1 MPMEMIAGAEDYY
14 NMTNEM
20 DADAA
25 LALTAESPEFADTVG
40 IKAVDDYTLQYTCL
54 SEKPYFDTVAA
65 YNCLY
70 PISQGMLDEI
80 AGVSLPYSSAS
91 TRPSYRF
98 VSTFVSL
105 IS

>member
-1 MPMEMIAGAEDYY
+1 MERPGKTIILSLPTLCDCRCQLAILICLY

-65 YNCLY
+65 Y
-70 PISQGMLDEI
+70 G
-80 AGVSLPYSSAS
+80 
-91 TRPSYRF
+91 
-98 VSTFVSL
+98 SL
-105 IS
+105 IPTPVKLRNPVQ